1 MKTTLNL
8 LVPWRLLIFALLGP
22 PIGLCFAMWV
32 LLPVFEFAVGG
43 RPLFDWHQIVL
54 VPLSYLLGLVP
65 ACVVAVFDAFL
76 AGRHFS
82 YRSLWTALFGFA
94 ASFLPLLS
102 SLTAGLSTARSFC
115 CSAWSAR
122 RRRPCAHGSRGEGRC
137 GKRCFECYRIAAAML
152 PPSTVVTS
160 AVVFSASA

>member
-1 MKTTLNL
+1 MRTTLNL
-8 LVPWRLLIFALLGP
+8 LVPWRLLIFALIGP

-32 LLPVFEFAVGG
+32 LLPVFEIAVGG

-54 VPLSYLLGLVP
+54 VPLSYLLGLIP

-82 YRSLWTALFGFA
+82 YRPLWTALFGFA

-102 SLTAGLSTARSFC
+102 SLTAGFIHGPIILLFGLVGAAPAALCSWLAGRRTARQS
-115 CSAWSAR
+115 
-122 RRRPCAHGSRGEGRC
+122 
-137 GKRCFECYRIAAAML
+137 L
-152 PPSTVVTS
+152 L
-160 AVVFSASA
+160 